1 MRRRSAL
8 LLLSLL
14 LAPAFAGAQALTV
27 EQAVAHALARNPDL
41 RAVAA
46 GRQVAAAQ
54 AAAAESGRQ
63 PEINL
68 RYLARRSD
76 NPLDAFADKL
86 NTRTVTAPDFDP
98 ARLNDPD
105 SSTLH
110 ATELSLMWPV
120 YTGGRVQAGIAGA
133 TAQASAAE
141 LELRRAR
148 EAVATQARAAYY
160 EAQAAAEAVRIMD
173 DAVAAAERHAQTT
186 ARLLRERRIV
196 QSDKLTADVNLALV
210 QANREQAVAR
220 ARNALTRLRRVMGLP
235 AGETIELA
243 PFVDPADVEPG
254 DVAALERR
262 ALAQRADVR
271 AAAAAR
277 DAALTRI
284 DSARAAYR
292 PQVSVG
298 AAQSWYDDSPAL
310 ANSST
315 SVMGVVSMNLYNGRR
330 TGHEVAAAEAELAAA
345 EARLEAE
352 RQQAAADVRAAYH
365 ALEEA
370 RTRVEICADNVGKAR
385 RSTELVR
392 GRYGEGRTILID
404 LLQAERVL
412 VEARMEKLNAS
423 AALLTAQADLAL
435 AAGTV
440 ELPE

>member
-1 MRRRSAL
+1 MRVPLAL
-8 LLLSLL
+8 LFL
-14 LAPAFAGAQALTV
+14 LAPALAGAQALTA
-27 EQAVAHALARNPDL
+27 EQAVTHALAHNPEL

-46 GRQVAAAQ
+46 GRQAAAAQ

-68 RYLARRSD
+68 RYMARRSD

-86 NTRTVTAPDFDP
+86 NTRTATTPDFDP

-105 SSTLH
+105 PSTLH

-133 TAQASAAE
+133 AAQESAAA
-141 LELRRAR
+141 LQLRRAR
-148 EAVATQARAAYY
+148 ESVATQTRNAYY
-160 EAQAAAEAVRIMD
+160 AAQAAAEAVGITD
-173 DAVAAAERHAQTT
+173 DAVRAAERHAQTT

-220 ARNALTRLRRVMGLP
+220 ARNALTQLRRIMGP
-235 AGETIELA
+235 PVGEAIELA
-243 PFVDPADVEPG
+243 PFAEPTDIGAG
-254 DVAALERR
+254 DLGALESQ
-262 ALAQRADVR
+262 AQERRADVR
-271 AAAAAR
+271 AASAAR
-277 DAALTRI
+277 DAARTGV

-330 TGHEVAAAEAELAAA
+330 TGHQVSTAEAELAAA
-345 EARLEAE
+345 EARLEAVK
-352 RQQAAADVRAAYH
+352 QQAVAEVRAAHH

-370 RTRVEICADNVGKAR
+370 RMRVEICADNVGKAR
-385 RSTELVR
+385 RTTDLVR

-423 AALLTAQADLAL
+423 AALLSAQANLAL
-435 AAGTV
+435 AAGTL

>member
-1 MRRRSAL
+1 MRALFAL
-8 LLLSLL
+8 LFLFAPALAGARTL
-14 LAPAFAGAQALTV
+14 LAD
-27 EQAVAHALARNPDL
+27 QAVAYALAHNPEL

-46 GRQVAAAQ
+46 GRHAATAQ
-54 AAAAESGRQ
+54 AAAAKSGRQ

-68 RYLARRSD
+68 RYMARRSD

-105 SSTLH
+105 PSTLH

-120 YTGGRVQAGIAGA
+120 YTGGRVQAGIAEA
-133 TAQASAAE
+133 AAQQSVAE
-141 LELRRAR
+141 LGLRRAR
-148 EAVATQARAAYY
+148 EAVATQARNAYY
-160 EAQAAAEAVRIMD
+160 AAQAAAEAVRIMD

-210 QANREQAVAR
+210 QANREQALAR
-220 ARNALTRLRRVMGLP
+220 SRNALTQLRLVMGLP

-243 PFVDPADVEPG
+243 PFVEPTGIDSGDP
-254 DVAALERR
+254 AALERQAR
-262 ALAQRADVR
+262 EHRADVQ

-277 DAALTRI
+277 DGARTRI
-284 DSARAAYR
+284 DAARATYR

-315 SVMGVVSMNLYNGRR
+315 SVMGVVSVNLYNGRR
-330 TGHEVAAAEAELAAA
+330 TGYQVSAAEAELAAA
-345 EARLEAE
+345 EARLDAVT
-352 RQQAAADVRAAYH
+352 QQAAAEVRAAHH

-370 RTRVEICADNVGKAR
+370 RMRVEICADNVGKAR
-385 RSTELVR
+385 RTADLVR

-423 AALLTAQADLAL
+423 AALLIAQADLAL
-435 AAGTV
+435 ATGTL

>member
-1 MRRRSAL
+1 MGPRLPL
-8 LLLSLL
+8 LLIL
-14 LAPAFAGAQALTV
+14 LAPALAGAQPLSV
-27 EQAVAHALARNPDL
+27 EQAVAHALERNPEL

-46 GRQVAAAQ
+46 GRRAAAAQ

-68 RYLARRSD
+68 RYMARRSD

-98 ARLNDPD
+98 ASLNDPD
-105 SSTLH
+105 PSTLH

-133 TAQASAAE
+133 AAQESAAE
-141 LELRRAR
+141 LQLRRAR
-148 EAVATQARAAYY
+148 ETVATQARNAVYA
-160 EAQAAAEAVRIMD
+160 AQAAAEAVRIMD
-173 DAVAAAERHAQTT
+173 DAVRAAERHAQTT

-196 QSDKLTADVNLALV
+196 QSDKLSADVNLALV
-210 QANREQAVAR
+210 QSNREQAVAR
-220 ARNALTRLRRVMGLP
+220 ARNALTQLRRVMGLP
-235 AGETIELA
+235 PDEAIELA
-243 PFVDPADVEPG
+243 PLADAAEIRPG
-254 DVAALERR
+254 DAAALERQSQER
-262 ALAQRADVR
+262 RADVR
-271 AAAAAR
+271 AAAAVR
-277 DAALTRI
+277 DAARTEV

-310 ANSST
+310 ANSAT

-330 TGHEVAAAEAELAAA
+330 TGHQISAAEAGQAAA
-345 EARLEAE
+345 EARLDAVK
-352 RQQAAADVRAAYH
+352 QQAAAEVRAALH

-370 RTRVEICADNVGKAR
+370 RRRVEICADNVGKAR
-385 RSTELVR
+385 RTADLVR

-423 AALLTAQADLAL
+423 AGLLAAQANLAL
-435 AAGTV
+435 ATGAV